1 MALRVK
7 GDISDFE
14 SQYYKVLQLRVVEGE
29 EASPLCRAPPP
40 LCFTGLQPEAETNDL
55 DLSSNPSVQCLSGV
69 SVANMGDC
77 AHGPAAH
84 WQGSRAQDLT
94 LQAFS
99 PSSTSSQ
106 WAGLL
111 RQLPWQREDGSVVP
125 RTDVTWAAVLVL
137 GVGSLVGAP
146 GEGLRLWS

>member
-1 MALRVK
+1 MT
-7 GDISDFE
+7 
-14 SQYYKVLQLRVVEGE
+14 VLTAQLLTG
-29 EASPLCRAPPP
+29 RAA
-40 LCFTGLQPEAETNDL
+40 G
-55 DLSSNPSVQCLSGV
+55 
-69 SVANMGDC
+69 
-77 AHGPAAH
+77 
-84 WQGSRAQDLT
+84 AQDLT
-94 LQAFS
+94 LWAFS

>member
-1 MALRVK
+1 MTLT
-7 GDISDFE
+7 S
-14 SQYYKVLQLRVVEGE
+14 
-29 EASPLCRAPPP
+29 APTRQ
-40 LCFTGLQPEAETNDL
+40 CSAH
-55 DLSSNPSVQCLSGV
+55 SSSGV
-69 SVANMGDC
+69 LVATMGDC

-84 WQGSRAQDLT
+84 WQGCRAQDLT
-94 LQAFS
+94 LRAFS

-137 GVGSLVGAP
+137 GVGSLGGGGHQGRGCAFGVKWP
-146 GEGLRLWS
+146 HQRE

>member
-1 MALRVK
+1 MTLT
-7 GDISDFE
+7 S
-14 SQYYKVLQLRVVEGE
+14 
-29 EASPLCRAPPP
+29 AP
-40 LCFTGLQPEAETNDL
+40 THQRSAH
-55 DLSSNPSVQCLSGV
+55 SLSGV
-69 SVANMGDC
+69 PVATMGDC
-77 AHGPAAH
+77 AHDPAAH
-84 WQGSRAQDLT
+84 WQGAGCRAAGQQGGRAQDLT
-94 LQAFS
+94 LWAFS

-137 GVGSLVGAP
+137 GVGSLVGVP

>member
-1 MALRVK
+1 MTLT
-7 GDISDFE
+7 S
-14 SQYYKVLQLRVVEGE
+14 
-29 EASPLCRAPPP
+29 APIR
-40 LCFTGLQPEAETNDL
+40 
-55 DLSSNPSVQCLSGV
+55 QCSAHSLSGV
-69 SVANMGDC
+69 PAATMGDC
-77 AHGPAAH
+77 AHSPAAH
-84 WQGSRAQDLT
+84 WQGSRAQDLA
-94 LQAFS
+94 LRAFS

-111 RQLPWQREDGSVVP
+111 LQLPWQREDGSVVP

>member
-1 MALRVK
+1 MTLT
-7 GDISDFE
+7 S
-14 SQYYKVLQLRVVEGE
+14 
-29 EASPLCRAPPP
+29 AP
-40 LCFTGLQPEAETNDL
+40 TH
-55 DLSSNPSVQCLSGV
+55 QCSAHSLSGAP
-69 SVANMGDC
+69 VANMGDC

-84 WQGSRAQDLT
+84 WQGSGVQDLT
-94 LQAFS
+94 LWAFS
-99 PSSTSSQ
+99 PSSASSQ